1 MDLQRVSTAD
11 VLKHVKPQ
19 FGTEEMRM
27 VACFALRSLPHELVC
42 RLAKRH
48 GLLDPKEPRDYQ
60 MAEKARTLY
69 KKADGAGLA
78 VLIFEAMLLG
88 SAERTTDSKN
98 DDPLSIAAAVFKIDT
113 KTLRGSV
120 AEEAKQ
126 KAQKKAQKTP
136 GKPKSAI
143 TSKRVRK

>member
-1 MDLQRVSTAD
+1 MHAVTNKKQ
-11 VLKHVKPQ
+11 K
-19 FGTEEMRM
+19 
-27 VACFALRSLPHELVC
+27 
-42 RLAKRH
+42 LAWATR
-48 GLLDPKEPRDYQ
+48 PRDYQ

-69 KKADGAGLA
+69 NKADAAGLA

-88 SAERTTDSKN
+88 SAERTTDSKD

-113 KTLRGSV
+113 KTFRASV